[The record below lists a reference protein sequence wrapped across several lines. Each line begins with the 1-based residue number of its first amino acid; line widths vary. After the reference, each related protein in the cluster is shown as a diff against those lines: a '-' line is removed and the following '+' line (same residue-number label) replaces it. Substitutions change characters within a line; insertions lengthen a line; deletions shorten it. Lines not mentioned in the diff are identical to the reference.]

1 MPTFEEQKRIQNLFR
16 TYRSQGMDRK
26 TARAKAEAD
35 ALAASKPDFLPEGT
49 VPGQER
55 GTVPT
60 EAEKATADAEARAE
74 DPNSNIEENAAINA
88 SEPEYDDGYVEPTFS
103 PGSIREVPIESTS
116 DVKPRFSEVGEA
128 ASSDPDEEL
137 ATGQTHEPNGA
148 LIYPGGIPPAETPE
162 DEAALQEK
170 WKEEGEELE
179 EELAADRAAAEQKGQ
194 EEVQRK
200 TEQYARELV
209 EKSKDPSSLLYRS
222 PKYRMHVKRL
232 EEMLANLGSGRG
244 ISAEDSKWVQQ
255 YRAEVAAKEAKR
267 LEDIRSGAGRYI
279 DEDAATTDTAVANR
293 FTAED
298 RAREAAGIPI
308 KRKIHPPKAASDG
321 RMLPMITHDPS
332 LTRVIEVFDPPG
344 SDNLVNRIV
353 EDIPGAR
360 DALRSEKEGQGLV
373 RMRFGREMSPD
384 TPTSHND
391 HYVSRQMADRQ
402 IKSREDR
409 IRETARRKKLLARNR
424 LIKRGFRDSKN
435 PLAYGKDAAAVRIA
449 EIAAEAEKAKAEAEA
464 KIKADDTL
472 SDHEKQLAII
482 KATGE
487 INANAAA
494 AQNEFDAGEN
504 RENRQSAETVAG
516 VEQEQTA
523 TALQQVEWERQRDA
537 LESELSNQQAI
548 LTDPTS
554 SIEDMKIARGKI
566 KNLREKLRIL
576 NNQILGD
583 AATNPAQAD
592 DTQQFL
598 DDGWEE
604 VEEDEGD
611 GGAAGQAAG
620 QAVGGAGA
628 TNALSIKDATQYL
641 TVSEPQLLAELNT
654 DAMNEMF
661 TEDNALSFDES
672 DLMDLYVKLKEFFD
686 SKKINSTNI
695 TAAGPY
701 INSKLAAFHRATLL
715 EFKGSTTEAEGDW
728 FIDIPG
734 TTRNDIY
741 EFFEAIKNGNMPRG
755 L

>member
-1 MPTFEEQKRIQNLFR
+1 MPNYTHEEMNNRIREIQAQSR
-16 TYRSQGMDRK
+16 GRISRK
-26 TARAKAEAD
+26 DARKQAEAESNYEKPVGQGFQNVED
-35 ALAASKPDFLPEGT
+35 EVSLGSKAAPEAPSHSIEPRDIRRADKPVPPDPLPEESLTDLG
-49 VPGQER
+49 
-55 GTVPT
+55 
-60 EAEKATADAEARAE
+60 
-74 DPNSNIEENAAINA
+74 
-88 SEPEYDDGYVEPTFS
+88 
-103 PGSIREVPIESTS
+103 REVRDEMRSPEK
-116 DVKPRFSEVGEA
+116 VKGSREVGEA
-128 ASSDPDEEL
+128 SVFDELEQSDIEMEALDRQAAEDRERDEYNRGVPARKEKFEKDQ
-137 ATGQTHEPNGA
+137 QTF
-148 LIYPGGIPPAETPE
+148 
-162 DEAALQEK
+162 
-170 WKEEGEELE
+170 EEGREKYKQETQDIIAQDQADHEERLKNPNHPGYVNPKDQRD
-179 EELAADRAAAEQKGQ
+179 ADRAQDI
-194 EEVQRK
+194 
-200 TEQYARELV
+200 L
-209 EKSKDPSSLLYRS
+209 D
-222 PKYRMHVKRL
+222 
-232 EEMLANLGSGRG
+232 NLGSGG
-244 ISAEDSKWVQQ
+244 AISPEDSKWVQK
-255 YRAEVAAKEAKR
+255 YRAEQAAKEAKR

-279 DEDAATTDTAVANR
+279 GEDAATTDTAVAGQLS
-293 FTAED
+293 AED
-298 RAREAAGIPI
+298 RAREAAGIPV

-360 DALRSEKEGQGLV
+360 KELAQRKGAEGKV
-373 RMRFGREMSPD
+373 RMRQAEGGYARAADDEPYSRGDIYMSDSQAGRAES
-384 TPTSHND
+384 T
-391 HYVSRQMADRQ
+391 AE
-402 IKSREDR
+402 KR
-409 IRETARRKKLLARNR
+409 IRDKARGKALLARNR
-424 LIKRGFRDSKN
+424 LLAQGWRDPSS
-435 PLAYGKDAAAVRIA
+435 PMSYGKDAAAVKIA
-449 EIAAEAEKAKAEAEA
+449 QIAADAEKAKAEAEA
-464 KIKADDTL
+464 KIKSDDTL

-494 AQNEFDAGEN
+494 AQNEFDAREN

-548 LTDPTS
+548 LTDSTS
-554 SIEDMKIARGKI
+554 SIEDMKIAREKI

-576 NNQILGD
+576 NNQILGA
-583 AATNPAQAD
+583 AATDPAQAD

-611 GGAAGQAAG
+611 GGAAGQA
-620 QAVGGAGA
+620 VGGAGA
-628 TNALSIKDATQYL
+628 TNALSVKDATQYL
-641 TVSEPQLLAELNT
+641 TVSEPQLLADLNT

-661 TEDNALSFDES
+661 TEDNAWSFDES

-695 TAAGPY
+695 AAAGPY